1 MASTYLTGNVVILN
15 LLIWNKISLFL
26 DYLFSIVYLMLCE
39 FLRDVFLLTKIS
51 YFAKKFISFQILF
64 YKLKL
69 HLFQASEF

>member
-1 MASTYLTGNVVILN
+1 
-15 LLIWNKISLFL
+15 
-26 DYLFSIVYLMLCE
+26 MLCE
-39 FLRDVFLLTKIS
+39 FVRDVFLLTKIF